1 MEQRTCSKCGE
12 TKDSD
17 GFPPKGRICRAC
29 KVRAASEWRKA
40 NPERARANHREAA
53 RRRRADPKKRRA
65 ILDRENARRRAKN
78 PRVGREFT
86 ATCYRC
92 SVEFTY
98 TFRQKFRTVCD
109 ICRKHDSDWSNFRL
123 TGAQARELRG
133 RGCCDICG
141 TATPGGRFGNWHIDH
156 DHDTGQVR
164 GILCA
169 PCNAAIG
176 LLRDDPAVIQSALSY
191 VHRHKRNG
199 EPSWL
204 KSKIG

>member
-40 NPERARANHREAA
+40 NPERARANERKSA